1 MEEDQNRLLLILL
14 LPRFL
19 PPKWSPDVEC
29 ETILAL
35 WSART
40 ARECIDDALRLG
52 REAREVDRFSRSLR
66 TITGVI
72 LLVTEHQIL
81 RIDSSEHVG

>member
-52 REAREVDRFSRSLR
+52 REAREVDRFGRSLR
-66 TITGVI
+66 TIAGDRPSVNIECNTNRAI
-72 LLVTEHQIL
+72 
-81 RIDSSEHVG
+81 SSSR

>member
-40 ARECIDDALRLG
+40 ARECINDSLRLG
-52 REAREVDRFSRSLR
+52 REAREVDRFGRGLR
-66 TITGVI
+66 TIAGDTASVNIEGNTNRAI
-72 LLVTEHQIL
+72 
-81 RIDSSEHVG
+81 SSSR